1 MERIRFCNNCSM
13 YTLKKTCP
21 ECGKETEINAPQ
33 KYSKDETVAYYRRK
47 IKKESL
53 DRHESN

>member
-1 MERIRFCNNCSM
+1 MNCGR
-13 YTLKKTCP
+13 YTLKKICP

-33 KYSKDETVAYYRRK
+33 KYSKDETVAHYRRM

>member
-1 MERIRFCNNCSM
+1 MERIRFCSNCSR
-13 YTLKKTCP
+13 YTLKKICP
-21 ECGKETEINAPQ
+21 ECGEETEINAPQ

-53 DRHESN
+53 DRNESN